1 MLKRNVRNIFK
12 IETLFH
18 YSWNKMD
25 YLDISQEELYLER
38 DELNGSYIYKDKNN
52 NQFNDQGVV
61 IFQAKFET
69 LDLKNNIQQKKG
81 KQQRIRTKR
90 TKRTKTKTETE
101 TKTKTEME
109 NTQVIDGAYEF
120 TAQISAILVEK
131 FDGKVMG
138 SEDLNVKAMMKELW
152 GDYQPGDK
160 VKKVKKEKKKKKK
173 KALTG
178 YTFFGKEN
186 KEKFVSMMDEDT
198 KYVSILAKEWKKLSQ
213 EEKDDWDTK
222 AKEAF
227 KEDQEK
233 VEKDKVEKEKE

>member
-1 MLKRNVRNIFK
+1 
-12 IETLFH
+12 
-18 YSWNKMD
+18 MD
-25 YLDISQEELYLER
+25 DLDISQKELYLER
-38 DELNGSYIYKDKNN
+38 DGLNGSYIYKDKDN
-52 NQFNDQGVV
+52 NQFNDQGVL

-69 LDLKNNIQQKKG
+69 LDWKNNIQQKKG
-81 KQQRIRTKR
+81 KQQRIRKKR
-90 TKRTKTKTETE
+90 TE
-101 TKTKTEME
+101 TKTKTTKME
-109 NTQVIDGAYEF
+109 NTQVMNGAYEF
-120 TAQISAILVEK
+120 TARILKEIVEK

-160 VKKVKKEKKKKKK
+160 VKKVKKEKKKNKK

-186 KEKFVSMMDEDT
+186 KEKFVAMMDEDT

-227 KEDQEK
+227 KEVQEK
-233 VEKDKVEKEKE
+233 VEKEKVEEKE

>member
-1 MLKRNVRNIFK
+1 
-12 IETLFH
+12 
-18 YSWNKMD
+18 MD
-25 YLDISQEELYLER
+25 DLDISQKELYLER
-38 DELNGSYIYKDKNN
+38 DELNGSYIYKDKDN
-52 NQFNDQGVV
+52 NQFNDQGEL

-69 LDLKNNIQQKKG
+69 LDWKNNIQQKKG
-81 KQQRIRTKR
+81 KQQRIR
-90 TKRTKTKTETE
+90 KTET
-101 TKTKTEME
+101 KKTEME
-109 NTQVIDGAYEF
+109 NTQVMDGAYEF

-131 FDGKVMG
+131 FNGKVMG

-173 KALTG
+173 KKALTG

-186 KEKFVSMMDEDT
+186 KEKLVSMMDEDT

-227 KEDQEK
+227 KEVQEK
-233 VEKDKVEKEKE
+233 VEKEKVEEKE